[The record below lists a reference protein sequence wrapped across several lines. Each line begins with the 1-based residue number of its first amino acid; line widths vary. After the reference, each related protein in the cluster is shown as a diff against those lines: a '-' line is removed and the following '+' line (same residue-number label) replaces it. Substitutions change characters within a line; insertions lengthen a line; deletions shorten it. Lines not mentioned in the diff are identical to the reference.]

1 VDTSL
6 VVIGIVVVAVL
17 VRAVVVLRYA
27 RANQSIRQRLLG
39 L

>member
-1 VDTSL
+1 MDTSL

-27 RANQSIRQRLLG
+27 RANQGILQRLLN